1 MTLQSRFDAALAIIR
16 EHNDAVGGET
26 KPGYVDPEKF
36 SNTLKAIGGTT
47 EDRLKGLSYEDILEC
62 LPAFEGIKPR
72 LLAKEIA
79 KTFRGK
85 DETSNVSNVSNEKR
99 PVSSKTAERMTIR
112 ELVEAFDPENSE
124 NAVAQQL
131 SKIAKGQAFIVYS
144 SGRFIDVESTIKL
157 LQEVKQGY
165 PGRVDYTTSN
175 GILPVY
181 KIGEL
186 PDNFADE
193 NPLYENRPLRPDG
206 TCDQTG
212 RSWEGIPLEVK
223 QLIRIGV
230 YLGEIDVK
238 IDKAHEIL
246 DVALSV
252 DAMSKLRSRYRKS
265 SLKFDELAKV
275 GKLPHLKVTLHSE
288 VEKNKTKVFDD
299 GKKVVFATPPSNGPK
314 FRNGVWTNYKHDFY

>member
-1 MTLQSRFDAALAIIR
+1 MTLQSKFEAVLAIIA
-16 EHNDAVGGET
+16 EHNSVIGIG
-26 KPGYVDPEKF
+26 KPGCIDPEKF

-47 EDRLKGLSYEDILEC
+47 EDRLKNLSYEDILEC

-79 KTFRGK
+79 KVFRGK
-85 DETSNVSNVSNEKR
+85 DELSHGNVVQSEKR

-112 ELVEAFDPENSE
+112 ELIEAFDPENSE
-124 NAVAQQL
+124 NAIAQQL
-131 SKIAKGQAFIVYS
+131 SKIAKGQAFIVYY
-144 SGRFIDVESTIKL
+144 SGRFVDVESTIKL

-165 PGRVDYTTSN
+165 PGRADYTTPN
-175 GILPVY
+175 GIFPVY

-223 QLIRIGV
+223 QLIRIAV
-230 YLGEIDVK
+230 YLKEIDVT

-246 DVALSV
+246 DTALSV
-252 DAMSKLRSRYRKS
+252 DAMSKLRLRYRKS
-265 SLKFDELAKV
+265 SLKFDELSKV
-275 GKLPHLKVTLHSE
+275 GQLPNLKVTLHSE
-288 VEKNKTKVFDD
+288 IEKNKTKVFDD
-299 GKKVVFATPPSNGPK
+299 GKKVVFAGRLPVNTPVYGATK
-314 FRNGVWTNYKHDFY
+314 FRNGAWTY

>member
-1 MTLQSRFDAALAIIR
+1 MTLESKFEAALAIIR

-26 KPGYVDPEKF
+26 KPGYVGTEKF

-47 EDRLKGLSYEDILEC
+47 EDRLKSLSYEDILEC

-79 KTFRGK
+79 KAFRGK
-85 DETSNVSNVSNEKR
+85 EEISNVSNEKR
-99 PVSSKTAERMTIR
+99 PVSSKTAERMTVR

-144 SGRFIDVESTIKL
+144 SGRFVDVESTIKL

-165 PGRVDYTTSN
+165 SGRVDYTTSN

-223 QLIRIGV
+223 QLIRIAV
-230 YLGEIDVK
+230 YLKEISVT

-252 DAMSKLRSRYRKS
+252 DAIHSLRLRYRKS
-265 SLKFDELAKV
+265 SLKFDELSKV
-275 GKLPHLKVTLHSE
+275 GQLPNLKVTLHSE
-288 VEKNKTKVFDD
+288 IEKKKVFDD
-299 GKKVVFATPPSNGPK
+299 GKKVVFASPVAVSPGGIPVYGAAK
-314 FRNGVWTNYKHDFY
+314 FRNGVWTNY